1 MNVVTTYLV
10 NSNRDKT
17 RKVNMQVSRT
27 KVAMMKYDRAL

>member
-1 MNVVTTYLV
+1 MDMLPTYLV

-27 KVAMMKYDRAL
+27 KVAIMKYDRAL